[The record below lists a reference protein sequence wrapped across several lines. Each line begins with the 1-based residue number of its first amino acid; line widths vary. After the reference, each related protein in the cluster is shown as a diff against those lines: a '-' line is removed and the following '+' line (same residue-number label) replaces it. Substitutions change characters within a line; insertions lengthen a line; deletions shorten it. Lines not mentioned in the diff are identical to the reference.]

1 MLRKGNMKLLEQ
13 VNNIY
18 AIDTKMFGLDK
29 YMSAFLVKGQE
40 LAMVDTGQPRR
51 LDAVR
56 AGINANGFAVSDISR
71 FFVTHCEH
79 PDHAGNIAALLR
91 ESPKAKVYINPIGK
105 SIMINPKSVDWT
117 KLVSAE
123 LLPKY
128 MELVNEWEPTP
139 ESRIETLKDGQEI
152 DLGDNEKLKVMF
164 THGHQ
169 PSGMILFE
177 SKNNGL
183 FINDLVGNCF
193 LDADSHYPLSPTK
206 SDNIE
211 TVKVLKK
218 LLEIKLNYLYLGHYG
233 ITDEPRKILLRS
245 IEKIQVLLD
254 IGKKHILAGTP
265 DLIPEEYLET
275 IVPELDKLRAQRGEP
290 VYQYASKHHIISQ
303 GKGFIPYCQQK
314 FGVKS

>member
-1 MLRKGNMKLLEQ
+1 MKLLEQ
-13 VNNIY
+13 INNIY
-18 AIDTKMFGLDK
+18 ALDTKMFGLDK
-29 YMSAFLVKGQE
+29 YMSAFLVKGKE
-40 LAMVDTGQPRR
+40 LVMVDTGQPRR
-51 LDAVR
+51 MDAVR
-56 AGINANGFAVSDISR
+56 TAINAYGFSVSDISR
-71 FFVTHCEH
+71 IFVTHCEH
-79 PDHAGNIAALLR
+79 PDHAGNVAALLR

-105 SIMINPKSVDWT
+105 SIMLNPRAVDWT

-128 MELVNEWEPTP
+128 MEIVNVWEPVP
-139 ESRIETLKDGQEI
+139 ESRIELLKDGQEI
-152 DLGDNEKLKVMF
+152 DLGDNEKLKIMF
-164 THGHQ
+164 TPGHQ
-169 PSGMILFE
+169 PSGYVIFE

-193 LDADSHYPLSPTK
+193 LDAGSHYPLSPTK

-211 TVKVLKK
+211 TVRILKI
-218 LLEIKLNYLYLGHYG
+218 LLKTKFHNLYLGHYG
-233 ITDEPRKILLRS
+233 ITDEPEKIISRS
-245 IEKIQVLLD
+245 IEKIQALLD

-303 GKGFIPYCQQK
+303 GKGFIPYCQRK
-314 FGVKS
+314 FGLKVNKNNT

>member
-1 MLRKGNMKLLEQ
+1 MARLEQ

-29 YMSAFLVKGQE
+29 YMSAFLVKGKE
-40 LAMVDTGQPRR
+40 LAMVDTGQPKRW
-51 LDAVR
+51 DDVR
-56 AGINANGFAVSDISR
+56 AGINAHGFSVSDISR
-71 FFVTHCEH
+71 VFVTHCEH
-79 PDHAGNIAALLR
+79 PDHAGNVAALLR

-105 SIMINPKSVDWT
+105 KIMLNPGAVDWS

-128 MELVNEWEPTP
+128 MELVNVWEPVP
-139 ESRIETLKDGQEI
+139 ESRIETLKDSQEI
-152 DLGDNEKLKVMF
+152 DLGDDEELKIMF
-164 THGHQ
+164 TPGHQ
-169 PSGMILFE
+169 PSGMVIFE

-211 TVKVLKK
+211 TVRVLKK
-218 LLEIKLNYLYLGHYG
+218 LLETKFNYLYLGHYG
-233 ITDEPRKILLRS
+233 ISDEPRRILTQA
-245 IEKIQVLLD
+245 IDKIQALLD

-265 DLIPEEYLET
+265 ELIPDEYLET
-275 IVPELDKLRAQRGEP
+275 ILPELEKLKAKRGEA

-303 GKGFIPYCQQK
+303 GKLFVQFCLEK